1 MDTLRL
7 CAQCQAPLTADAT
20 GSLCPA
26 CQRTPTGIASA
37 KTAPGPVPS
46 SLPGAAQIA
55 EFFPQLEIYELL
67 GFGGMG
73 MVFKARQLNL
83 DRLVALKIL
92 APELSSQPAFAER
105 FSREAKALARLHHS
119 NIVSVYDFGRAGPYY
134 YFLMEYVDGVDLH
147 TLIQRKELKPPEVLR
162 IVVEICHALQFA
174 HEEGIIHR
182 DLKPAN
188 IILDKKGRVK
198 MADFGLAKLAGPGG
212 QRLPALTLAT
222 GLMGTP
228 QYMAPEQIERPSEVD
243 QRADLYSLGV
253 IFYEMLTGELPLG
266 RFPLPSQKAHTDP
279 RLDQVVLRALEKEP
293 ERRYQQAGEILA
305 QVETLSAPAT
315 AAVRSRK
322 MAAVYQVAMVCALAL
337 IAGLAYALLHS
348 LANPKII
355 TRTVTNSVPG
365 AFPRGLNP
373 GFGRGFGAG
382 FDPGFFTNT
391 LDGPSLTPRAVTN
404 LQLSPEQVQVI
415 NTIVH
420 TAGQDFS
427 QIHSNYVAHSR
438 DAAGHVH
445 VTVKPLA
452 DADVARVK
460 ALRAQMWK
468 ELGGVF
474 SAEQLDK
481 ARKLPLD
488 PFDGVLPLVTNRTEI
503 RELWRDN
510 GGEYHY
516 IDDLESVRGG
526 ETIHSN
532 ASTNISIIPRAYRSL
547 LD

>member
-7 CAQCQAPLTADAT
+7 CAQCQAPLTADAA
-20 GSLCPA
+20 GSLCPN

-37 KTAPGPVPS
+37 QTAPGPAPS
-46 SLPGAAQIA
+46 SLPTAAQIA

-73 MVFKARQLNL
+73 MVYKARQLNL

-147 TLIQRKELKPPEVLR
+147 TLIQRKELKPPEAQR

-174 HEEGIIHR
+174 HDEGIVHR

-266 RFPLPSQKAHTDP
+266 RFPLPSQKAHTDA

-293 ERRYQQAGEILA
+293 DRRYQQAGEILT

-322 MAAVYQVAMVCALAL
+322 MAVVYQVAMLCALVL
-337 IAGLAYALLHS
+337 IAGLAYALFHN

-355 TRTVTNSVPG
+355 TRTVTNSAPR
-365 AFPRGLNP
+365 AFARGPNP
-373 GFGRGFGAG
+373 GFGRGFGSG
-382 FDPGFFTNT
+382 FDAGFFTNT
-391 LDGPSLTPRAVTN
+391 LEGPSLAPRAVTN
-404 LQLSPEQVQVI
+404 LQLSPDQVQVVNAI
-415 NTIVH
+415 IH

-427 QIHSNYVAHSR
+427 QIHSNYVSHTR

-452 DADVARVK
+452 EADVARVK

-474 SAEQLDK
+474 SPEQLDK
-481 ARKLPLD
+481 ARKLPSD
-488 PFDGVLPLVTNRTEI
+488 PFDGVLPVVTNRTEI
-503 RELWRDN
+503 REMWRDN

-516 IDDLESVRGG
+516 IDDVESASRG
-526 ETIHSN
+526 EIIHSN
-532 ASTNISIIPRAYRSL
+532 ASTDISLIPRAYRSL